1 LELLTVKFKLNWLTR
16 ELKMVY
22 VRKEQAS
29 ENRSL
34 LLETAGRLFRERGID
49 GVGVAEIAREAGLTH
64 GALYAHFQSK
74 DALAAEAF
82 SQGLERS
89 REAMRAAM
97 KRRRSGENAGV
108 APYLKYLLAAER
120 RDNPGRSCPMTA
132 SASEIGRQG
141 KEISERFV
149 EGFLGKSAIFE
160 AAIGDAMPAPRRRQL
175 ALAIVAAE
183 IGAMAVA
190 RAVLKDDPR
199 LSAEVLEAVRAVMT
213 NLAEHSN

>member
-1 LELLTVKFKLNWLTR
+1 
-16 ELKMVY
+16 MVF

-34 LLETAGRLFRERGID
+34 LLKTAGRLFRERGID

-64 GALYAHFQSK
+64 GALYAHFASK

-97 KRRRSGENAGV
+97 TSQRSREKV
-108 APYLKYLLAAER
+108 DVSTYLNYLLAPER
-120 RDNPGRSCPMTA
+120 RDNPGMSCPMTA
-132 SASEIGRQG
+132 SASEIGRQD
-141 KEISERFV
+141 KEISRRFV
-149 EGFLGKSAIFE
+149 EGFLGKAGVFE
-160 AAIGDAMPAPRRRQL
+160 AALDDSKTPAQRRQL
-175 ALAIVAAE
+175 SLAIVAAE

-190 RAVLKDDPR
+190 RAVLKEDPD
-199 LSAEVLEAVRAVMT
+199 LSEEVLEAVRAVMSRV
-213 NLAEHSN
+213 AEASGGN